1 MNNNKRALKSGVWYT
16 ASNFLVRSIGFITTP
31 IFTRI
36 LTHSDFGIYNNY
48 TSWLSIITIFITL
61 NLESTL
67 ISARYNYKDK
77 FDTYILSMLSL
88 SALNAFIWFVCINL
102 FKNKFEIFFDLD
114 IKYLNVMLVYLLFLP
129 AVNMFQARERYYF
142 EYKRTVV
149 ASLIL
154 SIGTAL
160 LSVVLVINLSN
171 KLTGRILGGV
181 IPTVLLGIV
190 FCLYFIKKGKQVKIS
205 YWKYAIPI
213 CLPYIPHLLS
223 MTVLNSTDRV
233 MIMKMCG
240 SEQNALYS
248 LAYTCGTM
256 VTLLMTS
263 LNGAYAPWLGEKLNE
278 GKEEEIHKFSYIYIM
293 AFSFLTIGIMLV
305 SPEVLYILGGK
316 SYMEAVYILTP
327 ISMGCECQFLYTM
340 FVNVEQFKKKTIGMA
355 IGSVLA
361 AFTNFILNLFLIPKA
376 GYLAAA
382 YTTLAGYLLLLVLHM
397 YLVKKLGLSSMY
409 DYKFIWIIIGLGMLL
424 MLIITVLYS
433 YIIIRYMTICIYIII
448 MFIIIFKYKNKL
460 YDFLNRKG
468 V

>member
-305 SPEVLYILGGK
+305 SP
-316 SYMEAVYILTP
+316 SP
-327 ISMGCECQFLYTM
+327 
-340 FVNVEQFKKKTIGMA
+340 
-355 IGSVLA
+355 
-361 AFTNFILNLFLIPKA
+361 
-376 GYLAAA
+376 
-382 YTTLAGYLLLLVLHM
+382 
-397 YLVKKLGLSSMY
+397 
-409 DYKFIWIIIGLGMLL
+409 
-424 MLIITVLYS
+424 LYS
-433 YIIIRYMTICIYIII
+433 RRKIVYGGCIYINTH
-448 MFIIIFKYKNKL
+448 FY
-460 YDFLNRKG
+460 G